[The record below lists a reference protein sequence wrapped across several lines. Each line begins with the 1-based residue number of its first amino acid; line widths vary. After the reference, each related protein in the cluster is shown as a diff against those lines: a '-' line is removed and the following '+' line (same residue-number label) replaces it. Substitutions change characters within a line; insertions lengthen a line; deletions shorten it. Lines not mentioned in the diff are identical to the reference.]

1 VLDVFIKKIKNHEY
15 ISNLLY
21 LKILENFPDMI
32 PEGFDI
38 DKYNGDV
45 LDSNYIKFND
55 YFSNMYNKIDKNIKL
70 DEEQIKAILAEEDYS
85 LVIAGAGTGKTTTV
99 SSLVKYLVDIKHV
112 EPSKIAV
119 MSYTKKA
126 TKELEKRILI
136 DFDIPASITT
146 FHSLGMMYIRKIFTD
161 KMCSVVD
168 ENDRKEIFLN
178 YFTERIFPYKD
189 KVSEILE
196 LFNTSR
202 ITNKITFGNYFK
214 DNFMEYNDYNIFF
227 ESYKKHKRN
236 EILNLKDEIN
246 ARIDKLIN
254 NEEVIYTINQEIV
267 KSKGEAIIANFL
279 YCNNISYKYEKIYK
293 DLMEDRHTYKPD
305 FTLDLGG
312 YEVYIEYF
320 GLSDYKDNELR
331 RYNKIRR
338 IKENYHKTHHTRFIS
353 IGCSKNED
361 IISELKCEL
370 IKMGFKLKPK
380 TDEEIFDKLLDNNKT
395 SLIFKFRD
403 FLYKNIDAI
412 KSSVN
417 RKNYV
422 SIVNDYINN
431 LEGDKDIKKRQFYYI
446 NDFYLYYQEKLYG
459 GNTYKFDFSDM
470 IYYANTYMEN
480 VADDDELSFEYL
492 IIDEYQ
498 DISQE
503 KYEFSRKIAYLNKA
517 KVVAVGDDWQS
528 IYAFNGSKIDY
539 IYNFQNYFPGA
550 KIFRITN
557 TYRNGQTLIN
567 YSGKFIMSNEMQI
580 KKELTSNKDSKNPIK
595 FIMFDGESE
604 YETLKKLIFEINRVY
619 PNEKILI
626 LGRTN
631 AMINRIFDDPMFVSE
646 INSKVRVI
654 GHDEIDIEAM
664 TIHKAKGLTSDQ
676 VIIIGLNE
684 TFPSSDKPK
693 FWLESLFISEKQ
705 KEPIEY
711 AEERRVFYVALTRT
725 KNNVYILVNKDKTHR
740 SKFINEIFKII
751 KEEK

>member
-1 VLDVFIKKIKNHEY
+1 MLDVFIKKMKNHEY

-21 LKILENFPDMI
+21 LNIVKYFPDII
-32 PEGFDI
+32 PKDFDL
-38 DKYNGDV
+38 DKYNDNV

-168 ENDRKEIFLN
+168 ENDRKKIFLN
-178 YFTERIFPYKD
+178 YFTEKIFPYKD

-196 LFNTSR
+196 LFNTFNT
-202 ITNKITFGNYFK
+202 TNKITFGNYFK
-214 DNFMEYNDYNIFF
+214 DNFMEYNDYNTFF

-236 EILNLKDEIN
+236 EISNLKDEIN

-293 DLMEDRHTYKPD
+293 DLMEESHTYKPD

-312 YEVYIEYF
+312 DEVYIEYF

-361 IISELKCEL
+361 IIYELKREL

-395 SLIFKFRD
+395 SLIFNFRD

-431 LEGDKDIKKRQFYYI
+431 LEGDTDFKKRQFYYI
-446 NDFYLYYQEKLYG
+446 NDFYLYYQEELYG
-459 GNTYKFDFSDM
+459 GTTYKFDFSDM
-470 IYYANTYMEN
+470 IYYANAYMEN
-480 VADDDELSFEYL
+480 VANDEELSFEYL

-498 DISQE
+498 DI
-503 KYEFSRKIAYLNKA
+503 
-517 KVVAVGDDWQS
+517 
-528 IYAFNGSKIDY
+528 
-539 IYNFQNYFPGA
+539 
-550 KIFRITN
+550 
-557 TYRNGQTLIN
+557 
-567 YSGKFIMSNEMQI
+567 
-580 KKELTSNKDSKNPIK
+580 
-595 FIMFDGESE
+595 
-604 YETLKKLIFEINRVY
+604 
-619 PNEKILI
+619 
-626 LGRTN
+626 
-631 AMINRIFDDPMFVSE
+631 
-646 INSKVRVI
+646 
-654 GHDEIDIEAM
+654 
-664 TIHKAKGLTSDQ
+664 
-676 VIIIGLNE
+676 
-684 TFPSSDKPK
+684 
-693 FWLESLFISEKQ
+693 
-705 KEPIEY
+705 
-711 AEERRVFYVALTRT
+711 
-725 KNNVYILVNKDKTHR
+725 
-740 SKFINEIFKII
+740 
-751 KEEK
+751 

>member
-1 VLDVFIKKIKNHEY
+1 VLEVFISKLKNHEY
-15 ISNLLY
+15 VSNLLY
-21 LKILENFPDMI
+21 LKILKNYPNFVSDK
-32 PEGFDI
+32 FDL
-38 DKYNGDV
+38 DKYNADV
-45 LDSNYIKFND
+45 LKYNYKKYND
-55 YFSNMYNKIDKNIKL
+55 YFSKMYNNVDKNIKL

-85 LVIAGAGTGKTTTV
+85 LIIAGAGTGKTTTV

-136 DFDIPASITT
+136 DFDIPATITT
-146 FHSLGMMYIRKIFTD
+146 FHSLGMMYIRKIFND
-161 KMCSVVD
+161 KMCSVVE
-168 ENDRKEIFLN
+168 ENDRKEVFLN
-178 YFTERIFPYKD
+178 YFKEKIFPD
-189 KVSEILE
+189 KEKIEEILD
-196 LFNTSR
+196 LFSSEKTS
-202 ITNKITFGNYFK
+202 NKITFGNYFK
-214 DNFMEYNDYNIFF
+214 DNFKDYEDYNSFF
-227 ESYKKHKRN
+227 KSYKIFKRN
-236 EILNLKDEIN
+236 EITDLKEEIN
-246 ARIDKLIN
+246 ARIEKLLN

-279 YCNNISYKYEKIYK
+279 YCNNISYKYEKLYK
-293 DLMEDRHTYKPD
+293 DLMENRHTYKPD

-312 YEVYIEYF
+312 DEVYIEYF

-331 RYNKIRR
+331 RYNKIRT

-361 IISELKCEL
+361 IIPELKKEL
-370 IKMGFKLKPK
+370 LKMGFKLNPK

-395 SLIFKFRD
+395 SLIFNFRD
-403 FLYKNIDAI
+403 FLYKNIDTI

-417 RKNYV
+417 RKSYV
-422 SIVNDYINN
+422 SIINN
-431 LEGDKDIKKRQFYYI
+431 YIDDLNENNEIKKRQFYYI

-459 GNTYKFDFSDM
+459 GNVYKFDFSDM
-470 IYYANTYMEN
+470 IYYANLYMEN
-480 VADDDELSFEYL
+480 ISDDEELSFKYL

-503 KYEFSRKIAYLNKA
+503 KYEFSKKIANLNKA

-539 IYNFQNYFPGA
+539 IYNFQSYFPGS

-567 YSGKFIMSNEMQI
+567 YSGKFIMTNEMQI
-580 KKELTSNKDSKNPIK
+580 KKELTSHKDRKNPIK
-595 FIMFDGESE
+595 FIMFEDDSE
-604 YETLKKLIFEINRVY
+604 YETLKNLIFEINKVY

-631 AMINRIFDDPMFVSE
+631 ATINRIFDDPMFINE
-646 INSKVRVI
+646 IDSKVKII
-654 GHDEIDIEAM
+654 GHENIHIEAM

-684 TFPSSDKPK
+684 KFPSNDKPK
-693 FWLESLFISEKQ
+693 FWLENLFISEKQ
-705 KEPIEY
+705 IEPIEY

-725 KNNVYILVNKDKTHR
+725 KNNVYILVNKDKNHR
-740 SKFINEIFKII
+740 SKFVNEIFKIT
-751 KEEK
+751 KEKK

>member
-1 VLDVFIKKIKNHEY
+1 MLDVFIKKIKNHEY

-293 DLMEDRHTYKPD
+293 DLMENRHTYKPD

-312 YEVYIEYF
+312 DEVYIEYF

-395 SLIFKFRD
+395 SLIFNFRD

-417 RKNYV
+417 RKNYI

-446 NDFYLYYQEKLYG
+446 
-459 GNTYKFDFSDM
+459 
-470 IYYANTYMEN
+470 
-480 VADDDELSFEYL
+480 
-492 IIDEYQ
+492 
-498 DISQE
+498 
-503 KYEFSRKIAYLNKA
+503 
-517 KVVAVGDDWQS
+517 
-528 IYAFNGSKIDY
+528 
-539 IYNFQNYFPGA
+539 
-550 KIFRITN
+550 
-557 TYRNGQTLIN
+557 
-567 YSGKFIMSNEMQI
+567 
-580 KKELTSNKDSKNPIK
+580 
-595 FIMFDGESE
+595 
-604 YETLKKLIFEINRVY
+604 
-619 PNEKILI
+619 
-626 LGRTN
+626 
-631 AMINRIFDDPMFVSE
+631 
-646 INSKVRVI
+646 
-654 GHDEIDIEAM
+654 
-664 TIHKAKGLTSDQ
+664 
-676 VIIIGLNE
+676 
-684 TFPSSDKPK
+684 
-693 FWLESLFISEKQ
+693 
-705 KEPIEY
+705 
-711 AEERRVFYVALTRT
+711 
-725 KNNVYILVNKDKTHR
+725 
-740 SKFINEIFKII
+740 
-751 KEEK
+751 